1 MLRARLAREKMA
13 RTIDKSAVRSAL
25 HASLATRL
33 DGLTAS
39 HRTTQAGA
47 THGEAKQEHPKDT
60 RAIEQ
65 QYLARGLAE
74 RVETLRDAV
83 AAIAALELRDFVASD
98 TVRAG
103 ALLGLRDDDDRE
115 LVCFFAPAGGGE
127 RVEIDGVAV
136 MVVTPQSPLG
146 ASLLGA
152 RVGDE
157 VEIELPGG
165 RRTAEIEW
173 LR

>member
-1 MLRARLAREKMA
+1 M
-13 RTIDKSAVRSAL
+13 TPPIDKRAVLAAL
-25 HASLATRL
+25 HASLAARL
-33 DGLTAS
+33 ESLTSS
-39 HRTTQAGA
+39 HKATQEGA

-74 RVETLRDAV
+74 RVETLRHAV
-83 AAIAALELRDFVASD
+83 AVLGSLELRAFAAGDA
-98 TVRAG
+98 VRAG
-103 ALLGLRDDDDRE
+103 ALLGLRDDDERE
-115 LVCFFAPAGGGE
+115 LVCFFAPVGGGE
-127 RVEIDGVAV
+127 RVTSGKTSVL
-136 MVVTPQSPLG
+136 VVTPQSPLG

-152 RVGDE
+152 KVGDE

-165 RRTAEIEW
+165 KRTAAVEW

>member
-1 MLRARLAREKMA
+1 MA
-13 RTIDKSAVRSAL
+13 RSIDKSAVRAAL
-25 HASLATRL
+25 HAILAARL

-83 AAIAALELRDFVASD
+83 AAIAALELRDFGAGDVA
-98 TVRAG
+98 RAG
-103 ALLGLRDDDDRE
+103 ALLGLRDEDDRE
-115 LVCFFAPAGGGE
+115 LVCFYAPVGGGE
-127 RVEIDGVAV
+127 RVEVGGVTV

-152 RVGDE
+152 RVGAE